1 MTKQDLI
8 LIDTICS
15 KYEIDVDFMQSLDDI
30 GLINILTIEQSN
42 FIPIDRIN
50 DLEKIIRLNNDL
62 QINLEGIDIIF
73 NLLDKVDKLE
83 NELATINKRL
93 KLYEDD
99 FEY

>member
-99 FEY
+99 IEY

>member
-30 GLINILTIEQSN
+30 GLINILTIEQSH
-42 FIPIDRIN
+42 FISVDRIN

-99 FEY
+99 IEY